1 MSYLKGF
8 MSKGYSVFAK
18 FLLSAT
24 IQDDGKRERS
34 DLTTT
39 NYLWLVITKTLLCYQ
54 LSNI

>member
-8 MSKGYSVFAK
+8 ISKGYSVFAK

-24 IQDDGKRERS
+24 IQNDSKRERS

-39 NYLWLVITKTLLCYQ
+39 NYLWC
-54 LSNI
+54 